1 MCLVQTSIYDFHF
14 VWGTGKMMFGTASC
28 FSIRLTYELGLQ
40 EDASLFEDSELL
52 HIYKGT
58 YTAEYEAV
66 HSKQGWKLI
75 SSSITL

>member
-1 MCLVQTSIYDFHF
+1 MCEY
-14 VWGTGKMMFGTASC
+14 G
-28 FSIRLTYELGLQ
+28 FSFTLTVDLGLQ

-66 HSKQGWKLI
+66 HSRQGWKLI
-75 SSSITL
+75 SSNITL